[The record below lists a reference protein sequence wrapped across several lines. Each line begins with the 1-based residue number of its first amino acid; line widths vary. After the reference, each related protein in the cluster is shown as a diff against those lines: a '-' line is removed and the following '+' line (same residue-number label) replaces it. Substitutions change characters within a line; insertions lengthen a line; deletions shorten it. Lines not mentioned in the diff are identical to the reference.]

1 MNSIQFL
8 ELISKTHSLG
18 MEELMQLKKLQ
29 KNFPFFHLPHAL
41 MALHEKKNKEENSAS
56 LSMAALTSTNRP
68 KLKKWIDDSTQSSFI
83 KNGFQEPPSN
93 NSTESTSSLSPNLG
107 QKGPIQSQEKP
118 KKRKLPQDDL
128 IESIKRKEKKEILD
142 SKKQEQIDLI
152 KAFSKKEIKV
162 ATLKE
167 IEAIQQTENLAASST
182 RLNDQT
188 ISETFAKLLLK
199 QGKKDMA
206 IEIYTKLALKFPQKR
221 AYFADLIEKSK
232 E

>member
-8 ELISKTHSLG
+8 KLITKIHSLE
-18 MEELMQLKKLQ
+18 MEEILQLKKLQ
-29 KNFPFFHLPHAL
+29 KNFPFFHLPHAF
-41 MALHEKKNKEENSAS
+41 MALHEKKNKEEISAS
-56 LSMAALTSTNRP
+56 LSMAALTSTNRA
-68 KLKKWIDDSTQSSFI
+68 KLKKWINQSMLAPDTR
-83 KNGFQEPPSN
+83 NGFQVASQTNLSE
-93 NSTESTSSLSPNLG
+93 TSSSLAPNLVQG
-107 QKGPIQSQEKP
+107 DNSQAQEKP
-118 KKRKLPQDDL
+118 KKRKLPKDDL
-128 IESIKRKEKKEILD
+128 LESIKRKEKKEILD

-167 IEAIQQTENLAASST
+167 VESNEKKENLADSST
-182 RLNDQT
+182 RLNNQT

-221 AYFADLIEKSK
+221 AYFADLIEKIK
-232 E
+232 A

>member
-152 KAFSKKEIKV
+152 KAL
-162 ATLKE
+162 TH
-167 IEAIQQTENLAASST
+167 T
-182 RLNDQT
+182 RNYD
-188 ISETFAKLLLK
+188 LLK
-199 QGKKDMA
+199 
-206 IEIYTKLALKFPQKR
+206 
-221 AYFADLIEKSK
+221 
-232 E
+232 

>member
-107 QKGPIQSQEKP
+107 QKDPIQSQEKP

-221 AYFADLIEKSK
+221 AYFADLIQKIK
-232 E
+232 A

>member
-8 ELISKTHSLG
+8 ELITKIHSLE
-18 MEELMQLKKLQ
+18 MEEILQLKKLQ

-41 MALHEKKNKEENSAS
+41 MALHEKKNKEEISAS
-56 LSMAALTSTNRP
+56 LSMAALTSTNRA
-68 KLKKWIDDSTQSSFI
+68 KLKKWINHSMLAPDTR
-83 KNGFQEPPSN
+83 NGFQEASQTN
-93 NSTESTSSLSPNLG
+93 LSETSSSLSPNLVQG
-107 QKGPIQSQEKP
+107 DNSQAQENP
-118 KKRKLPQDDL
+118 KKRKLPKDDL
-128 IESIKRKEKKEILD
+128 LESIKRKEKKEILD
-142 SKKQEQIDLI
+142 FKKQEQIDLI

-167 IEAIQQTENLAASST
+167 VESNEKKENLADSST

-221 AYFADLIEKSK
+221 AYFADLIEKIK
-232 E
+232 A

>member
-1 MNSIQFL
+1 VNSIQFL

-107 QKGPIQSQEKP
+107 QKDPIQSQEKP

-221 AYFADLIEKSK
+221 AYFADLIQKIK
-232 E
+232 A

>member
-8 ELISKTHSLG
+8 ELITKIHSLE
-18 MEELMQLKKLQ
+18 MEEVMQLKKLQ
-29 KNFPFFHLPHAL
+29 KNFPFFHLPHAF
-41 MALHEKKNKEENSAS
+41 MALHEKKNKEEISAS

-68 KLKKWIDDSTQSSFI
+68 KLKKWLEDSTHSSSL
-83 KNGFQEPPSN
+83 KKGLQGATSN
-93 NSTESTSSLSPNLG
+93 HSNVSTSPISPNLG
-107 QKGPIQSQEKP
+107 QKDLIQAQEKP

-162 ATLKE
+162 ATIKE
-167 IEAIQQTENLAASST
+167 IEALQHSENLAASST

-206 IEIYTKLALKFPQKR
+206 IEIYTKLTLKFPQKR
-221 AYFADLIEKSK
+221 AYFADLIEKIK
-232 E
+232 D

>member
-1 MNSIQFL
+1 VNSIQFL

-68 KLKKWIDDSTQSSFI
+68 KLKKWIDDSTHSSFI

-107 QKGPIQSQEKP
+107 QKDPIQSQEKP

-221 AYFADLIEKSK
+221 AYFADLIQKIK
-232 E
+232 A

>member
-8 ELISKTHSLG
+8 ELITKIHSLE
-18 MEELMQLKKLQ
+18 MEEILQLKKLQ

-41 MALHEKKNKEENSAS
+41 MALHEKKNKEEISAS
-56 LSMAALTSTNRP
+56 LSMAALTSTNRA
-68 KLKKWIDDSTQSSFI
+68 KLKKWINQSMLAPDTR
-83 KNGFQEPPSN
+83 NGFQVASQTNLSETS
-93 NSTESTSSLSPNLG
+93 SSLSPNLVQG
-107 QKGPIQSQEKP
+107 DNSQAQEKP
-118 KKRKLPQDDL
+118 KKRKLPKDDL
-128 IESIKRKEKKEILD
+128 LESIKRKEKKEILD

-167 IEAIQQTENLAASST
+167 VESNEKKENLADSST
-182 RLNDQT
+182 RLNNQT

-221 AYFADLIEKSK
+221 AYFADLIEKIK
-232 E
+232 A

>member
-1 MNSIQFL
+1 
-8 ELISKTHSLG
+8 

-221 AYFADLIEKSK
+221 AYFADLIQKIK
-232 E
+232 A

>member
-1 MNSIQFL
+1 
-8 ELISKTHSLG
+8 
-18 MEELMQLKKLQ
+18 MEEILQLKKLQ

-41 MALHEKKNKEENSAS
+41 MALHEKKNKEEISAS
-56 LSMAALTSTNRP
+56 LSMAALTSTNRA
-68 KLKKWIDDSTQSSFI
+68 KLKKWINHSMLAPDTR
-83 KNGFQEPPSN
+83 NGFQEASQTN
-93 NSTESTSSLSPNLG
+93 LSETSSSLSPNLVQG
-107 QKGPIQSQEKP
+107 DNSQAQENP
-118 KKRKLPQDDL
+118 KKRKLPKDDL
-128 IESIKRKEKKEILD
+128 LESIKRKEKKEILD
-142 SKKQEQIDLI
+142 FKKQEQIDLI

-167 IEAIQQTENLAASST
+167 VESNEKKENLADSST

-221 AYFADLIEKSK
+221 AYFADLIEKIK
-232 E
+232 A

>member
-8 ELISKTHSLG
+8 ELITKIHSLE
-18 MEELMQLKKLQ
+18 MEEILQLKKLQ
-29 KNFPFFHLPHAL
+29 KNFPFFNLPHAF
-41 MALHEKKNKEENSAS
+41 MALHEKKNKEEISAS
-56 LSMAALTSTNRP
+56 LSMAALTSTNRA
-68 KLKKWIDDSTQSSFI
+68 KLKKWINQSMLAPDTR
-83 KNGFQEPPSN
+83 NGFQEASQTN
-93 NSTESTSSLSPNLG
+93 LSETSSSLSPNLVQG
-107 QKGPIQSQEKP
+107 DNSQAQEKP
-118 KKRKLPQDDL
+118 KKRKLPKDDL
-128 IESIKRKEKKEILD
+128 LESIKRKEKKEILD

-167 IEAIQQTENLAASST
+167 VESNEKKENLADSST
-182 RLNDQT
+182 RLNNQT

-221 AYFADLIEKSK
+221 AYFADLIEKIK
-232 E
+232 A

>member
-1 MNSIQFL
+1 VNSIQFL
-8 ELISKTHSLG
+8 ELISKAHSLE
-18 MEELMQLKKLQ
+18 MEELLQLKKLQ

-41 MALHEKKNKEENSAS
+41 MALHEKKNEEENSAS

-68 KLKKWIDDSTQSSFI
+68 KLKKWISESMLAPDTR
-83 KNGFQEPPSN
+83 NGFQEASQTN
-93 NSTESTSSLSPNLG
+93 LSETSSSLSPNHVQG
-107 QKGPIQSQEKP
+107 DNSQAQEKP
-118 KKRKLPQDDL
+118 KKRKVPKDDL

-167 IEAIQQTENLAASST
+167 VESNEKKENLADSST

-221 AYFADLIEKSK
+221 AYFADLIEKTK
-232 E
+232 A

>member
-1 MNSIQFL
+1 
-8 ELISKTHSLG
+8 
-18 MEELMQLKKLQ
+18 
-29 KNFPFFHLPHAL
+29 
-41 MALHEKKNKEENSAS
+41 
-56 LSMAALTSTNRP
+56 
-68 KLKKWIDDSTQSSFI
+68 
-83 KNGFQEPPSN
+83 
-93 NSTESTSSLSPNLG
+93 
-107 QKGPIQSQEKP
+107 
-118 KKRKLPQDDL
+118 L

-167 IEAIQQTENLAASST
+167 VESIEKKQNLADSST

-221 AYFADLIEKSK
+221 AYFADLIEKIK
-232 E
+232 A